1 MLVLAPARSATV
13 AAAAAAVA
21 SAAATTAWPTRVWR
35 RGPCQQGHQRLAR
48 VLPRSA
54 GSAASEEKTRG
65 TNMNIGATVTVRVTS
80 VDSMGRG
87 VGVTD
92 GGEAVVVPFTL
103 PGEEVTAVLWGPH
116 GLERA
121 VRDGG
126 GSRGRARRLRREN
139 VDSEAATPPLPEADL
154 VRVTLASSERVEPRC
169 PLFGTCGGCQ
179 LQHATLSLQRSIKRS
194 NVAAVLEA
202 AIPGAASVVR
212 GASSVAGVTCG
223 TICTDDSDLVGTC

>member
-13 AAAAAAVA
+13 AAAAAVA

-35 RGPCQQGHQRLAR
+35 RGPCQQGQQRLAR
-48 VLPRSA
+48 VLRRSA

-65 TNMNIGATVTVRVTS
+65 TNTNIGATVTVRVTS

-103 PGEEVTAVLWGPH
+103 PGEEVTAVLRGPH

-121 VRDGG
+121 VREGG

-139 VDSEAATPPLPEADL
+139 VDSEAATPPPPPPLPEADL
-154 VRVTLASSERVEPRC
+154 VRVTFASSERVEPRC

-202 AIPGAASVVR
+202 AIPGAASVSAWCFKCR
-212 GASSVAGVTCG
+212 GGDVWHNMHR
-223 TICTDDSDLVGTC
+223 